1 MLAWRSDAGCSG
13 FIEPEQM
20 ISICELI
27 CFEGCFSSKVVAVDG
42 LFSDVTAAFISLL
55 FINLCPVSIVRYGWA
70 C

>member
-1 MLAWRSDAGCSG
+1 
-13 FIEPEQM
+13 M

-55 FINLCPVSIVRYGWA
+55 FINLFPVSIVRYGWA